1 MTESESPL
9 IESLIVDH
17 GSGMSGTV
25 LIPTP
30 ERRSTMATFANLSLH
45 NVTKVTIEPPHHPGG
60 QSYVMRKIII
70 ETMDGDF
77 TIDLFSK
84 YVSIHSDDEPSLP
97 ITY

>member
-1 MTESESPL
+1 MTPSDL
-9 IESLIVDH
+9 TESLIVDH

-45 NVTKVTIEPPHHPGG
+45 NVTLVTIAPPHHPGG
-60 QSYVMRKIII
+60 ASYVMRKIVI
-70 ETMDGDF
+70 ETDDGEF

-84 YVSIHSDDEPSLP
+84 SVSIHSDDEPSLP